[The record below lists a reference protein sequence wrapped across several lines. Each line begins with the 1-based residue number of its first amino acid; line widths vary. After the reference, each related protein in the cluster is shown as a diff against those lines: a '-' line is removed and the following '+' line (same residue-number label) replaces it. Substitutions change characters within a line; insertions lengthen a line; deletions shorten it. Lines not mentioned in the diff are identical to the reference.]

1 MNFLRKL
8 LSIIF
13 LALAAV
19 VISWFARENSL
30 KVDLDLVFY
39 KFTETELWLIVLFA
53 FLSGIFFTLIILVVD
68 IVKVNMSERK
78 LKRINRE
85 LEDEV
90 TELRNRSIADVNENE
105 DIPEENHFENESFSE
120 NKLVPGK
127 NEHTDSSEKYDI
139 SQESDVQNQSVT
151 ESDGDNDDNNN
162 EEKNK
167 Q

>member
-39 KFTETELWLIVLFA
+39 KFAETELWLVVLFA
-53 FLSGIFFTLIILVVD
+53 FLSGIFFTLIILVID

-85 LEDEV
+85 LENEV
-90 TELRNRSIADVNENE
+90 TELRNRTIADVNEDE
-105 DIPEENHFENESFSE
+105 DVSTKKNVENESFSE
-120 NKLVPGK
+120 NKLVPEK
-127 NEHTDSSEKYDI
+127 KDRTDSPEDYDI
-139 SQESDVQNQSVT
+139 SQESDGRNNNIT
-151 ESDGDNDDNNN
+151 EKDDNNN